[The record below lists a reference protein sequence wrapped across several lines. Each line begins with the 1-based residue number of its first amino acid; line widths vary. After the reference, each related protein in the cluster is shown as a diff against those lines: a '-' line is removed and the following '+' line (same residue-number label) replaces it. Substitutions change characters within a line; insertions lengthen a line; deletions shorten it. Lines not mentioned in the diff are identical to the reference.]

1 MGKKL
6 KICTAIRNKDLEDS
20 IVEII
25 RSQGWKHSFVNTDDI
40 IGDNRKDT
48 LVFIIEDSYSSI
60 LNLIEKHNSSDLNF
74 LPTIIVSAEK
84 SQHEDWVRY
93 VKYPEKYF
101 HTKMHHFGELLVQLT
116 KTMNAFRNSHE
127 YKKLHQF
134 RETVANAFRKKDD
147 FKGFINALLPDILDL
162 LYADRGSVM
171 LLNSEG
177 NLVIEASSKKELVG
191 LEITYKKESVAWTV
205 MDTKKP
211 VFVEDVENDQ
221 RFKKMQGYN
230 KDYFLSIPIFT
241 DDDEI
246 AGVLN
251 LSDKTISLLFDQTD
265 HENAKLLIDILEPYV
280 YIKQKIN

>member
-20 IVEII
+20 IIEII
-25 RSQGWKHSFVNTDDI
+25 QSQGWKHSFVNTDDI

-74 LPTIIVSAEK
+74 LPTIIVSTEK

-101 HTKMHHFGELLVQLT
+101 HTKMNHFGELLVQLT

-134 RETVANAFRKKDD
+134 RETVANTFRKKDN
-147 FKGFINALLPDILDL
+147 FKGFFNALLPDILNL

-171 LLNSEG
+171 LLNKDG
-177 NLVIEASSKKELVG
+177 NLVIEASTKKELVG
-191 LEITYKKESVAWTV
+191 LEVTYKKESVAWTV
-205 MDTKKP
+205 MDTKKS
-211 VFVEDVENDQ
+211 VFVEDIENDP

-265 HENAKLLIDILEPYV
+265 HENAKLLIDILEPYI

>member
-6 KICTAIRNKDLEDS
+6 KICTAIRNKDFEDS

-25 RSQGWKHSFVNTDDI
+25 ESQGWKHSFVNTDDV

-84 SQHEDWVRY
+84 SQHKAWVRY

-101 HTKMHHFGELLVQLT
+101 HTKMNHFGELLVQVT

-127 YKKLHQF
+127 YKKLYNFRKTVADAF
-134 RETVANAFRKKDD
+134 REKDD
-147 FKGFINALLPDILDL
+147 FKCFINALLPDILDL

-171 LLNSEG
+171 LLNKDG
-177 NLVIEASSKKELVG
+177 NLVIEASTKKELVG
-191 LEITYKKESVAWTV
+191 LEVTYKKESVAWTV

-211 VFVEDVENDQ
+211 VFVEDIENDP
-221 RFKKMQGYN
+221 RFTKSKGYL

-241 DDDEI
+241 NDDEI

-265 HENAKLLIDILEPYV
+265 HENAKLLIDILEPYI

>member
-20 IVEII
+20 IIKII
-25 RSQGWKHSFVNTDDI
+25 LSQGWKHSFVNIHDI

-60 LNLIEKHNSSDLNF
+60 LNLIEKHNSSNLNF
-74 LPTIIVSAEK
+74 LPTIIVSSEK
-84 SQHEDWVRY
+84 SQYEDWIRC

-101 HTKMHHFGELLVQLT
+101 HTKIHHFGELLVQLT
-116 KTMNAFRNSHE
+116 KTMNAFRNSHT

-134 RETVANAFRKKDD
+134 RETVSNTFRKKDD
-147 FKGFINALLPDILDL
+147 FKGFINAVLPDMLDL
-162 LYADRGSVM
+162 LYADRGSIM

-177 NLVIEASSKKELVG
+177 NLVIEASTKKKLVG
-191 LEITYKKESVAWTV
+191 LEVTYKKESVAWTV

-211 VFVEDVENDQ
+211 VFVEDVENDP
-221 RFKKMQGYN
+221 RFTKSKGYL

-241 DDDEI
+241 NDDEI
-246 AGVLN
+246 AGVMN
-251 LSDKTISLLFDQTD
+251 LSDKTISLLFNQTD
-265 HENAKLLIDILEPYV
+265 YENTKLLIDILEPYV
-280 YIKQKIN
+280 YIKQKLN